1 VHAALAR
8 NAVMHD
14 RRPQI
19 LHAAAEEIPLAD
31 ASVDAVLSTTVL
43 CSVADPARALGE
55 IRRVLR
61 EGGRFIFFEHVVA
74 PPGTCSRRLQR
85 ALAPFSRRFDHGC
98 DPGRDTVA
106 TISEAGFAAMD
117 LRWYAKAHRPALYGL
132 FVAGI
137 AQEGGPSHS
146 SVGTVIAA

>member
-19 LHAAAEEIPLAD
+19 LHAAAEEIPLPD
-31 ASVDAVLSTTVL
+31 ASVDAVVSTTVL

-55 IRRVLR
+55 IRRVLW
-61 EGGRFIFFEHVVA
+61 EGGRFVFFEHVVA
-74 PPGTCSRRLQR
+74 PPGTCSWRLQR

-106 TISEAGFAAMD
+106 TISEAGFAATD
-117 LRWYAKAHRPALYGL
+117 LRWYAKHTGRRCMACLSQVSHRRADRPAPAL
-132 FVAGI
+132 AR
-137 AQEGGPSHS
+137 
-146 SVGTVIAA
+146 